1 MDEELQPELNIGLS
15 EEERDDLETLIKS
28 LRDGEGVLS
37 SDASPHE
44 VRHYIETMTEN
55 IARLSE
61 MVLQFDGRI
70 KTFYEILKLS
80 HQKSE
85 NMDERINTIIRYIK
99 RKNNA

>member
-28 LRDGEGVLS
+28 FRDGEGVLPD
-37 SDASPHE
+37 DASPDDVH
-44 VRHYIETMTEN
+44 HYIETMTES

-61 MVLQFDGRI
+61 MVLKFDGRI

-85 NMDERINTIIRYIK
+85 NMDERINTIIKYIK
-99 RKNNA
+99 HKKNV